1 METRDSKTNKK
12 TGQPLTVIIPTFNE
26 EKNIEAAI
34 KNVRFADEIIV
45 IDSESTDQ
53 TVAIAKEY
61 NVRVLNRKFDNFSN
75 QKNFAI
81 DKAQY
86 DRIFLLDA
94 DERLTDALIQEVQS
108 TLSQVDMQDAYW
120 IKRRNFIGK
129 KEVKYSGWQHDKVI
143 RLFDR
148 RKARYDGRLVHEEIQ
163 CEGSIGTL
171 KEPLL
176 HYTYENALDFKQRM
190 YLYAKL
196 KAKELYKAGKKPD
209 AFKYLLKGGFRF
221 IRHYFLKLGFLDGS
235 AGLLVARKSA
245 EMMWRRHLALKN
257 IYQKQSQSFLETLS
271 VLESGKNMLYP
282 TDTVWGLG
290 CDATNAK
297 AVAEIYKIKKRT
309 ESKSLVILVDS
320 FEMLADFVEAIPAS
334 VRTYLAQSD
343 KPTSVI
349 YSKAKN
355 LADNVIAED
364 GSVAIRI
371 VQHPEIADLIKS
383 FGKPIVS
390 TSANISGEPTPKNFE
405 DISKAI
411 KTSVDYILH
420 LPSDRGGQTSSRIV
434 KLTDTG
440 EFEIIRA

>member
-1 METRDSKTNKK
+1 MKTKDTKSKNTVRE
-12 TGQPLTVIIPTFNE
+12 PLTVIIPTYNE
-26 EKNIEAAI
+26 EKNIEAAL
-34 KNVRFADEIIV
+34 KNVHFADEVLV

-53 TVAIAKEY
+53 TVAIAKKY
-61 NVRVLNRKFDNFSN
+61 KARVLSRKFDNFSK

-86 DRIFLLDA
+86 DKIFLLDA
-94 DERLTDALIQEVQS
+94 DERLTDALIQELQF
-108 TLSQVDMQDAYW
+108 TLSQEDMQDAYW
-120 IKRRNFIGK
+120 IKRRNFIGQ

-163 CEGSIGTL
+163 CDGSIGML

-176 HYTYENALDFKQRM
+176 HYTYENAHDFSQRM
-190 YLYAKL
+190 HLYAKL
-196 KAKELYKAGKKPD
+196 RAKELYKVGKKPD

-221 IRHYFLKLGFLDGS
+221 IRHYFIKFGFLDGS
-235 AGLLVARKSA
+235 AGLLIARKSA
-245 EMMWRRHLALKN
+245 EMMWQRHLALKN
-257 IYQKQSQSFLETLS
+257 IYQKQTQNLS
-271 VLESGKNMLYP
+271 EALLILNSGKSLLYP
-282 TDTVWGLG
+282 TDTVWGIG
-290 CDATNAK
+290 CDATDEK
-297 AVAEIYKIKKRT
+297 AVAGIYKLKNRT

-320 FEMLADFVEAIPAS
+320 FEMLADYVEAIPES
-334 VRTYLAQSD
+334 VRPYLAQSE

-355 LADNVIAED
+355 LASNVIAED
-364 GSVAIRI
+364 GSIAIRI
-371 VQHPEIADLIKS
+371 VQHPVIAELITS

-390 TSANISGEPTPKNFE
+390 TSANISGAPTPKNFE
-405 DISKAI
+405 DISTQL

-420 LPSDRGGQTSSRIV
+420 LPTDRGKQTSSRIV